1 MKNNEKHTNQE
12 QPNLKKRVSWAD
24 SIEDNEGKTL
34 RLRKKAKV
42 SHEPESTS
50 PAQKSL
56 KNYFAQMFSNGRYDV
71 IRQEWE
77 NHIARHPR
85 IIELKELYGEDSE
98 EVFKMGKNIIGKLLC
113 LDNYSMLRWVGA
125 NCNIEAFKLI
135 TEMSAT
141 KYLQR
146 MVRYDDY
153 MAFRL
158 FIDRAFIDEYKATYE
173 SLKYIE
179 GFKLFIE
186 IDNNVINSLCKS
198 LGITESIKADFNTA
212 LKELGLKQLIEDNK
226 ENNSPNH
233 INSFT
238 QRIFNTAADG
248 VKITRQL

>member
-12 QPNLKKRVSWAD
+12 KPNSKKRVSWVD
-24 SIEDNEGKTL
+24 SIEDNEGRTL
-34 RLRKKAKV
+34 RVRKKAKV
-42 SHEPESTS
+42 SHESESTS

-56 KNYFAQMFSNGRYDV
+56 KNYFAQMFSNGHYDV
-71 IRQEWE
+71 IKQEWE
-77 NHIARHPR
+77 SHIARHTR

-98 EVFKMGKNIIGKLLC
+98 EVLKMGKNIIGKLLC
-113 LDNYSMLRWVGA
+113 LDNYSMLRWVTV
-125 NCNIEAFKLI
+125 NCDIEAFKLI
-135 TEMSAT
+135 AEMSAT

-158 FIDRAFIDEYKATYE
+158 FVSSNRINENNHEYNSSE
-173 SLKYIE
+173 CIE
-179 GFKLFIE
+179 GFKLFLK
-186 IDNNVINSLCKS
+186 IDNNVVNIFWKCLN
-198 LGITESIKADFNTA
+198 ITDSIKSDFDQA
-212 LKELGLKQLIEDNK
+212 LKILGLEHLLIDNK